1 MCLSNLDGQYRE
13 HKRIQTTLEM
23 YIEIIEISLEVQ
35 FLIDTEW
42 FI

>member
-1 MCLSNLDGQYRE
+1 MYLSNLNGQYRE
-13 HKRIQTTLEM
+13 HKRIQTLEM